1 MRSRVVKVFKRLRVA
16 LAVVVVAGACPLLAA
31 PGLYV
36 GGDVGAVLPGSLEST
51 RTNIGIPTNCDQ
63 WLGSATLLDGTPVPL
78 PASECQPR
86 TLPAAPNAFDVG
98 RGFIVGANAGM
109 RRGRLR
115 LEAEYLHQ
123 RQEGEV
129 LPLVVAGDPK
139 QREFVRRDEEIGD
152 IAGHG
157 LFANVYWDFGSGS
170 GRARPF
176 AGFGLGASRVG
187 IDYAGTSIRN
197 SDPDVLLALG
207 RNPNAAGT
215 VSRADESL
223 RDTLWSWQLLGG
235 VDFALG
241 ERRALVLKARYGGT
255 FDGLE
260 ARGLAWKPL
269 RGHDSTVAPGGAPV
283 RYDLATDALRS
294 WAVTVGLKVAVGD

>member
-1 MRSRVVKVFKRLRVA
+1 MFNRSLAA
-16 LAVVVVAGACPLLAA
+16 LAVVVAAGAYPLLAA
-31 PGLYV
+31 PGFYV
-36 GGDVGAVLPGSLEST
+36 GGDIGAALPGNLEST

-63 WLGSATLLDGTPVPL
+63 WLGSATLLDGTQVPL
-78 PASECQPR
+78 PAAECQPR
-86 TLPAAPNAFDVG
+86 TLPAAPNAFDLG
-98 RGFIVGANAGM
+98 GGFVVGANAGM

-115 LEAEYLHQ
+115 LEAEYLHR

-152 IAGHG
+152 VTGHG
-157 LFANVYWDFGSGS
+157 LFANVYWDFGGGA

-176 AGFGLGASRVG
+176 AGVGVGAARIG

-215 VSRADESL
+215 VSRADEAL

-255 FDGLE
+255 FDGFE
-260 ARGLAWKPL
+260 ARGLAWNPL

-283 RYDLATDALRS
+283 RYDLATDALRY
-294 WAVTVGLKVAVGD
+294 WAVSVGLKVAVGD

>member
-1 MRSRVVKVFKRLRVA
+1 MFKRPLA
-16 LAVVVVAGACPLLAA
+16 AFAVVVVLGAHSLLAA
-31 PGLYV
+31 PGFYV
-36 GGDVGAVLPGSLEST
+36 GGDVGAALPGDLEST

-63 WLGSATLLDGTPVPL
+63 WLGRATLPDGTQVPL
-78 PASECQPR
+78 PAAECQPR
-86 TLPAAPNAFDVG
+86 ALPAAPNAFDLG
-98 RGFIVGANAGM
+98 SGFVVGANVGM

-115 LEAEYLHQ
+115 LEAEYLHR
-123 RQEGEV
+123 RQDGEL

-152 IAGHG
+152 IASHE
-157 LFANVYWDFGSGS
+157 LFANAYWDFGNGT

-176 AGFGLGASRVG
+176 AGVGVGAARVG

-215 VSRADESL
+215 VSRADDSL

-255 FDGLE
+255 FDGVE

-283 RYDLATDALRS
+283 RYDLATDALRY
-294 WAVTVGLKVAVGD
+294 WAVSVGLKVMVGD